1 MKFNVP
7 KSPKRDVL
15 IIDEFLGVDFTN
27 SPANIDDNKSP
38 NAVNMIRDVPGKV
51 RKRQGYELIKTFTLK
66 NKLMNTATSKT
77 LSGITSTINTDKS
90 ITFNGTA
97 SSSSNFTI
105 GTVTVQA
112 GTTYKL
118 SGGKSVM
125 CKMDI
130 RKNGTM
136 YTDTVEGTEIIDI
149 GGSPTFTPNTTTEVV
164 ANIRITSG
172 TTVQNLTFY
181 PMIRLA
187 SITDSTYEPYYE
199 TTDYNVTINGKH
211 SRRGDEYPL
220 YHVGTKIFKE
230 SIMLYDGANNAI
242 SHSWQFNDN
251 LYIIDGLAM
260 LVYNGTT
267 VTTVSSV
274 AYIPTLTIAKA
285 PNGGGTQYEDFNLL
299 QPGFT
304 ELFAGT
310 ASATQYYMTFGD
322 LDATTVTAS
331 ILNSSGDWVAK
342 TEGTDFTVNRTTG
355 VITFTTAPGESVIN
369 GEDNVKITA
378 YRTVD
383 GYADRVNKCK
393 FGTRFGVNGAFDRLF
408 ISGNPDFI
416 NFDWYSQQWDAT
428 YFSDTSYS
436 TLGSSASAV
445 VGYSI
450 ISNYLAAHKDEMEQ
464 DLSII
469 LRQGD
474 LVDSKPSFKIV
485 NTLQGAGAI
494 STNSFNYLCTE
505 PVFLTRSGIYAVTAQ
520 DITGEKYAQNR
531 SFYINGKMLKE
542 DFDKL
547 KNSFSIIYNDM
558 YILAVN
564 NHLYILDGLQPIK
577 TDKSMPYATRQYVG
591 FYCENVPARCMWEHE
606 NRLYFGTAD
615 GNIYR
620 FYNDKDSLT
629 SYSDNGTAISAKWE
643 TADLEGKLFYKN
655 KTFRFL
661 SVKLGSAISTSLEIY
676 AQKQGIWGFIK
687 QDNTTGRYFSFQHLT
702 FSKLSFSCNAT
713 QRVSSTKLSV
723 KKVDKA
729 RFRFENKEFNEPF
742 GLFSIALEYQESGNA
757 KG

>member
-7 KSPKRDVL
+7 KSPARNVL
-15 IIDEFLGVDFTN
+15 TIDEFLGVDFTN

-51 RKRQGYELIKTFTLK
+51 RKRQGYELIQTFTDE
-66 NKLMNTATSKT
+66 NK
-77 LSGITSTINTDKS
+77 
-90 ITFNGTA
+90 
-97 SSSSNFTI
+97 
-105 GTVTVQA
+105 
-112 GTTYKL
+112 
-118 SGGKSVM
+118 
-125 CKMDI
+125 
-130 RKNGTM
+130 
-136 YTDTVEGTEIIDI
+136 E
-149 GGSPTFTPNTTTEVV
+149 
-164 ANIRITSG
+164 
-172 TTVQNLTFY
+172 
-181 PMIRLA
+181 
-187 SITDSTYEPYYE
+187 
-199 TTDYNVTINGKH
+199 INGYH
-211 SRRGDEYPL
+211 YRRGDETPL
-220 YHVGTKIFKE
+220 IHVGTTIYKGE
-230 SIMLYDGANNAI
+230 TALYTTANNAI

-310 ASATQYYMTFGD
+310 TSDTQYYMTFGD

-331 ILNSSGDWVAK
+331 ILNANGDWVAK

-355 VITFTTAPGESVIN
+355 VITFTTAPGVSVIT

-474 LVDSKPSFKIV
+474 LVESKPSFKIV

-542 DFDKL
+542 DFSKL
-547 KNSFSIIYNDM
+547 QNSFSIIYNDM

-591 FYCENVPARCMWEHE
+591 FYCENVPARCMWEYE

-615 GNIYR
+615 GKIYR

-629 SYSDNGTAISAKWE
+629 SYSDNGTTISAKWE
-643 TADLEGKLFYKN
+643 TADLDGKLFYKN

-676 AQKQGIWGFIK
+676 AQKQGVWGFIK

-702 FSKLSFSCNAT
+702 FSKLSFSCNTT